1 MLISVRVPWLRGVV
15 AGDGKRVQAVLTL
28 FGTTRETSLQAV
40 TTAPGTPDDASC
52 STIVSWDDTLWLE
65 NASEAE
71 DDSRYLELAFWLY
84 AEDEAHPT
92 ALGFS
97 REDISD
103 FHTSAHRDWEVSM
116 DLEGHTTPAMA
127 RVELARVEREPVAAG
142 SFRDSEASDIS
153 AVHLLVNP
161 QAPPLG
167 SAGEAAKK
175 RHNMTLEWGI
185 DLEQFLIKAY
195 DLRFGVRSIQHEV
208 GRQVVGKLAAAH
220 EEDVIG
226 EGDTVILSI
235 ADNEVVLKKGPRKAD
250 KK

>member
-52 STIVSWDDTLWLE
+52 STVSWDDTLWLE

-167 SAGEAAKK
+167 SAGEAAAAAQREAEEEAEEALQVLRKK
-175 RHNMTLEWGI
+175 R
-185 DLEQFLIKAY
+185 
-195 DLRFGVRSIQHEV
+195 RSRS
-208 GRQVVGKLAAAH
+208 GCC
-220 EEDVIG
+220 
-226 EGDTVILSI
+226 
-235 ADNEVVLKKGPRKAD
+235 VVL
-250 KK
+250 